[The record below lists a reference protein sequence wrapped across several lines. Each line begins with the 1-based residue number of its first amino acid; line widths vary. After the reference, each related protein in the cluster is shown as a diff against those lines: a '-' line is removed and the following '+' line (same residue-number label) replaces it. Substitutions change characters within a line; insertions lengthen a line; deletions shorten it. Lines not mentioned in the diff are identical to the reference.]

1 MEKLLEHKTI
11 LVAGAG
17 GLLGSRLVPALLNQG
32 AKVIAADVNL
42 NGMCDRLFS
51 LGIDVNIDDLF
62 CVELDVTK
70 EDSVKD
76 FFAEQNQLIDGAVN
90 STYPRN
96 RRYGK
101 HFFDVSLE
109 SFNENLSL
117 HLGSAFLFT
126 QQCATYFKHQQQPF
140 SLVNISSI
148 YGAIAPKFEVYDN
161 TPMTMPVEYA
171 AIKSAIL
178 HLNKYVVNYINDS
191 NFRVNSVSPGG
202 IFDHQPEAFLQAY
215 KEKTYGAGM
224 LNVEEVVGSVMFL
237 LSEES
242 RYVTGQN
249 IIVDDGFS
257 LK

>member
-1 MEKLLEHKTI
+1 MEKLLENKTI
-11 LVAGAG
+11 LIVGAG
-17 GLLGSRLVPALLNQG
+17 GLLGTRLVPAILAQG
-32 AKVIAADVNL
+32 GKIIAADINIDAMTERLISLGVDIENEHLILTTL
-42 NGMCDRLFS
+42 NVTSEESLKKLFS
-51 LGIDVNIDDLF
+51 THKN
-62 CVELDVTK
+62 
-70 EDSVKD
+70 
-76 FFAEQNQLIDGAVN
+76 IDGAVN

-96 RRYGK
+96 KTYGA

-126 QQCATYFKHQQQPF
+126 QQCASYFKKHQNPL

-148 YGAIAPKFEVYDN
+148 YGVVAPKFDIYDN

-178 HLNKYVVNYINDS
+178 HLNKYVSAYVNDS
-191 NFRVNSVSPGG
+191 RFRINCVSPGG
-202 IFDHQPEAFLQAY
+202 IFDHQPAPFLEAY
-215 KEKTYGAGM
+215 KTKTHGAGM
-224 LNVEEVVGSVMFL
+224 LDVGEVIGSVLFL
-237 LSEES
+237 LSEKS

-257 LK
+257 L